1 MAILAQDIRDKLA
14 GFFGDMPG
22 DVDLRL
28 FSGPQEDAA
37 EVMRQLLAE
46 MAEVSARLRVQTLAA
61 APVIEPG
68 RNADA
73 QAEGP
78 VLEVAPGGSNEARVR
93 FLGVAAGHEF
103 GSLVGAI
110 RNASLG
116 TTDLSAGAVERLKA
130 VRHPVHIQVFTTPT

>member
-14 GFFGDMPG
+14 GFFGDMER

-28 FSGPQEDAA
+28 FAGPEGEAA
-37 EVMRQLLAE
+37 DVMRQLLSE
-46 MAEVSARLRVQTLAA
+46 MAEVSPRLRLQALET

-68 RNADA
+68 RNSDA
-73 QAEGP
+73 RAEGP
-78 VLEVAPGGSNEARVR
+78 VLEVAAVGSNERRVR

-103 GSLVGAI
+103 ASLVGAI
-110 RNASLG
+110 RHASLG
-116 TTDLSAGAVERLKA
+116 TTDLSAAGAERLKA